1 MATEAAFKPFEYVDN
16 GKIVGFGSDLLAE
29 VAKDLGVEVEQLDL
43 PFQGILAGLA
53 AGQYDL
59 VATSVAINPER
70 VKTYAFSRP
79 FAAISNV
86 IVVPVG
92 DTKVTSIGDL
102 NGIVVGTQLGSST
115 EAVARQINDELKAG
129 GGAGFSDLRL
139 FQTFPDT
146 AFVGRVTKI
155 ANSAAALSATGQ
167 STDRAVDFE
176 VEVTLENPPADVRPD
191 LSMTARIITDV
202 RDNVL
207 SIPIIALTA
216 RAHTPTGD
224 AAEAQP
230 LADSTGG
237 KVKERE
243 GVFVVENGI
252 AMFRPVRVGI
262 AGDEHFEVLEG
273 LREGETIVSGS
284 YQAIRDLADS
294 TAVKKIA
301 DQPAGTTP

>member
-1 MATEAAFKPFEYVDN
+1 MIRKLVTFAFLTILGVSAASADPTLDRIKAAGKITVATEAAFKPFEYVDN

-146 AFVGRVTKI
+146 AFALRSGQVDAIVIGSTTAGEFMSASPDTFKVVAEYGDPVYLSWVTRLDSPDLLASVNATIDRLAVSGELYAMQEKWVGIR
-155 ANSAAALSATGQ
+155 SDS
-167 STDRAVDFE
+167 
-176 VEVTLENPPADVRPD
+176 PADGYLPE
-191 LSMTARIITDV
+191 
-202 RDNVL
+202 
-207 SIPIIALTA
+207 
-216 RAHTPTGD
+216 G
-224 AAEAQP
+224 AAQ
-230 LADSTGG
+230 
-237 KVKERE
+237 
-243 GVFVVENGI
+243 
-252 AMFRPVRVGI
+252 
-262 AGDEHFEVLEG
+262 
-273 LREGETIVSGS
+273 
-284 YQAIRDLADS
+284 
-294 TAVKKIA
+294 KK
-301 DQPAGTTP
+301 